1 VDFTYII
8 KELKVDFFTSFLM
21 INSLDRLLED
31 FWSQFPC
38 KLLFTSLKI
47 TSREKFELVLVDV
60 DFFFDENGV
69 YLFENCMFH
78 RTE

>member
-1 VDFTYII
+1 M
-8 KELKVDFFTSFLM
+8 DFFASFLM

-47 TSREKFELVLVDV
+47 TSREKFELVLVEV
-60 DFFFDENGV
+60 DFFF
-69 YLFENCMFH
+69 
-78 RTE
+78 